1 MIRSHHVMVPA
12 ALAMLASCAN
22 SGTPLAPPPPK
33 LGPPP
38 PILGL
43 PVHLPPAATLTA
55 LQDAGYAIVSVADR
69 GPITFVPIGLCVPTP
84 QPHDVAYQALF
95 DAAVAAL
102 DDRYAAGAGIG
113 PGSPPPIIISDTDAK
128 CHPAPQ

>member
-1 MIRSHHVMVPA
+1 MIRSRHVLVLA

-22 SGTPLAPPPPK
+22 SGRPMALPPPNLPPPPN
-33 LGPPP
+33 
-38 PILGL
+38 LGL
-43 PVHLPPAATLTA
+43 PVHLPPASTLTA
-55 LQDAGYAIVSVADR
+55 LQNAGYAIASVADR

-102 DDRYAAGAGIG
+102 NDRYADGAGIG